1 MSQEP
6 SIPTDAN
13 VDKLELHTRQQLSAL
28 VDGELS
34 PDEARFLLRRL
45 QHDTELSGRFER
57 WQLGGDV
64 LRGQVKR
71 VAAADLSERIAAAIA
86 GDTAAGHGVQPAA
99 AAGGRAPV
107 WTRWGGGGAALAAS
121 VAVVAMLVG
130 RPAAPDQAAAPIP
143 ALAMQTLPST
153 EARLP
158 AAPVAPALPQREVAA
173 VAPPARQQ
181 PRPVNRVRPS
191 PAIATE
197 STTAVA
203 DAGGASALP
212 ADPFASAAPL
222 QARPWPRADLAQ
234 PSSGR
239 FTASLGESPVARP
252 FYPFEPSP
260 PVEAAAPVPAD
271 DQELPAPPEDDG
283 R

>member
-1 MSQEP
+1 MSQEQ
-6 SIPTDAN
+6 SIPTDAS
-13 VDKLELHTRQQLSAL
+13 VDKLDLHARQQLSAL
-28 VDGELS
+28 VDAELA

-57 WQLGGDV
+57 WQLAGDV
-64 LRGQVKR
+64 LRGQVRR
-71 VAAADLSERIAAAIA
+71 VAAVDLGERIAAAIA
-86 GDTAAGHGVQPAA
+86 SDAAAGVQPAA
-99 AAGGRAPV
+99 AAGGRGPS

-130 RPAAPDQAAAPIP
+130 RPAAPDQVAAPV
-143 ALAMQTLPST
+143 AAVAMQTLPST

-158 AAPVAPALPQREVAA
+158 VAPAVSSAPQREVAVA
-173 VAPPARQQ
+173 APPARQQ
-181 PRPVNRVRPS
+181 ARPVNRVRPS
-191 PAIATE
+191 PAVAAAE
-197 STTAVA
+197 PATAVA

-212 ADPFASAAPL
+212 ADPFASSAPL
-222 QARPWPRADLAQ
+222 QARPWPRAVLAQ

-239 FTASLGESPVARP
+239 FTASLGEVAAPRP

-260 PVEAAAPVPAD
+260 PAEAVAPVPFD
-271 DQELPAPPEDDG
+271 DGELPAPPPEDDG